1 MMILL
6 RTESGGAVTEHF
18 DTSTVPDDAAYWDA
32 LTARVST
39 AIVRRRSV
47 SRWLTTGHGPWLAA
61 ASIACAAALMLG
73 ALSMTRGRS
82 AAGQDRLVLTLRP
95 TDRLGRR
102 FMIADAPPLI
112 GTLTT
117 ADAISRGGAR

>member
-18 DTSTVPDDAAYWDA
+18 DTSTVPDDAAYWDG
-32 LTARVST
+32 LTMRVST

-47 SRWLTTGHGPWLAA
+47 ARWLTTGYASWVAA
-61 ASIACAAALMLG
+61 ASIACAAAMALG
-73 ALSMTRGRS
+73 ALGMTRDQGVIS
-82 AAGQDRLVLTLRP
+82 QNQLALTLLP

-102 FMIADAPPLI
+102 FMMADAPPLI
-112 GTLTT
+112 GTFPPG
-117 ADAISRGGAR
+117 DAIAGGGAR

>member
-32 LTARVST
+32 LAVRVST

-47 SRWLTTGHGPWLAA
+47 ARWLTTGHGPWLAV
-61 ASIACAAALMLG
+61 ASIACAAAMAIG
-73 ALSMTRGRS
+73 ALNMTR
-82 AAGQDRLVLTLRP
+82 DRRVATRNQLALVLLP
-95 TDRLGRR
+95 ADRLGRS
-102 FMIADAPPLI
+102 FVTADAPPLI
-112 GTLTT
+112 GALTT
-117 ADAISRGGAR
+117 SNAIAGGGAR